1 MSDRVTLECVGTYPI
16 PVGHRVEV
24 RMFEVATGLLGR
36 GRESRPEQPWIVDLD
51 TGIVYGH
58 GWQYADLMTL
68 RAWEPVSL
76 DAEVRSDLREV
87 WRVTAV
93 VDACRVVWLS
103 MGTTHF
109 PQTTLVLRPG

>member
-36 GRESRPEQPWIVDLD
+36 GRESRPQQPWIVDLN

-58 GWQYADLMTL
+58 GWQYTNLDMLTP
-68 RAWEPVSL
+68 WVPVQL
-76 DAEVRSDLREV
+76 NPEVRGDLNEI

-103 MGTTHF
+103 LGSVHF
-109 PQTTLVLRPG
+109 PQTTLVLRQG